1 MVLSGLIINEQDLNY
16 KDEIN
21 SFVNWCDRNHQVLN
35 VSETKE
41 MVIDFRK
48 QENDSKAIKI
58 KEKEV
63 ERVEMF
69 TCLGAVVDNKLTW
82 KSNTDVIVSKIKT
95 RMYCLMKLRSFKINP
110 VSFKY
115 FILQCFK
122 LCSHLLGR

>member
-1 MVLSGLIINEQDLNY
+1 
-16 KDEIN
+16 
-21 SFVNWCDRNHQVLN
+21 
-35 VSETKE
+35 

-110 VSFKY
+110 SV
-115 FILQCFK
+115 LQIFY
-122 LCSHLLGR
+122 SSMF